1 MRTDLY
7 LAWRH
12 QASEL
17 TMLIGSCLAIA
28 ALSLIFALLLE
39 PATEAVQACVRENS
53 SSFDACK
60 AETDFASLLAGG
72 AGLLV
77 ALTGAAP
84 FFLGVV
90 LGAPLMARE
99 IELGTASLA
108 WSLNASRAKW
118 LIRRVVP
125 VAALVVVALL
135 IMGQASETVAL
146 AASQEPALGFQSLGT
161 HGPLVA
167 VRGLAVLTI
176 GVAIG
181 LFVGRQLPAVLLTGA
196 VIALLFIGLTVARDA
211 LIRAEAVP
219 IPSRDQTSLDTWPVD
234 NAYRE
239 DATGELISMDDWYE
253 ANQPDPNEVWTGED
267 PPGMTMMSYVVPG
280 ERYPEFVARE
290 AGALVV
296 VTVLAGLLAVGV
308 IRSRRPL

>member
-17 TMLIGSCLAIA
+17 GMLIGSCLAIA
-28 ALSLIFALLLE
+28 ALSLIFALLLG
-39 PATEAVQACVRENS
+39 PATEAVQACLRENS

-72 AGLLV
+72 AGLFV

-125 VAALVVVALL
+125 AAAIVVVALL
-135 IMGQASETVAL
+135 IMGQASEAVAL
-146 AASQEPALGFQSLGT
+146 AASQESALGFQSLGT

-176 GVAIG
+176 GVGIG
-181 LFVGRQLPAVLLTGA
+181 LFIGRQLQAVLLTGP
-196 VIALLFIGLTVARDA
+196 VIALLFIGLTVGRDA

-219 IPSRDQTSLDTWPVD
+219 IPAHEQTFLDSWQVD
-234 NAYRE
+234 NAYR
-239 DATGELISMDDWYE
+239 DDDTGEMISMEDWYE
-253 ANQPDPNEVWTGED
+253 ANQPDPNEEWTGED
-267 PPGMTMMSYVVPG
+267 PPGMTMMSYVVTG
-280 ERYPEFVARE
+280 ERYPVFVARE
-290 AGALVV
+290 AGVLAV
-296 VTVLAGLLAVGV
+296 VTLLAGLLAIGV

>member
-17 TMLIGSCLAIA
+17 GMLIGSCLAIA
-28 ALSLIFALLLE
+28 ALSLIFALLLG
-39 PATEAVQACVRENS
+39 PATEAVQACLRENS

-72 AGLLV
+72 AGLFV

-125 VAALVVVALL
+125 VAAIVVVALL
-135 IMGQASETVAL
+135 IMGQASEAVAL
-146 AASQEPALGFQSLGT
+146 AASQESALGFQSLGT

-176 GVAIG
+176 GVGIG
-181 LFVGRQLPAVLLTGA
+181 LFIGRQLPAVLLTGA
-196 VIALLFIGLTVARDA
+196 VIALLFIGLTVGRDA

-219 IPSRDQTSLDTWPVD
+219 IPAHEQTFLDSWPVD
-234 NAYRE
+234 SAYR
-239 DATGELISMDDWYE
+239 DDDTGEVISMDDWYE

-267 PPGMTMMSYVVPG
+267 PPGMTMVSYLVPG

>member
-1 MRTDLY
+1 MPADLY

-17 TMLIGSCLAIA
+17 AMLIGGCLAIA
-28 ALSLIFALLLE
+28 ALAVICALLLE
-39 PATEAVQACVRENS
+39 PATDAVQACLRANS
-53 SSFDACK
+53 SSSDACR

-90 LGAPLMARE
+90 LGGPLMARE

-108 WSLNASRAKW
+108 WSLNPSRAKW
-118 LIRRVVP
+118 LVRRVLP
-125 VAALVVVALL
+125 VAAVVLVALL
-135 IMGQASETVAL
+135 IMGQASEAVAL
-146 AASQEPALGFQSLGT
+146 AASQESALGFQSLGT

-167 VRGLAVLTI
+167 VRGLAVLII
-176 GVAIG
+176 GVGIG
-181 LFVGRQLPAVLLTGA
+181 LVIGRQLPAVLLTGA
-196 VIALLFIGLTVARDA
+196 AVALLFIGLTVARDT

-219 IPSRDQTSLDTWPVD
+219 IPAHEQTSLDSWPVD
-234 NAYRE
+234 NAYR
-239 DATGELISMDDWYE
+239 DDVTGEMISMDDWY
-253 ANQPDPNEVWTGED
+253 AQNQPDDTWTGED
-267 PPGMTMMSYVVPG
+267 PPGMTMMSYLVPA

-290 AGALVV
+290 AGALAII
-296 VTVLAGLLAVGV
+296 TVLAGLLAVGV